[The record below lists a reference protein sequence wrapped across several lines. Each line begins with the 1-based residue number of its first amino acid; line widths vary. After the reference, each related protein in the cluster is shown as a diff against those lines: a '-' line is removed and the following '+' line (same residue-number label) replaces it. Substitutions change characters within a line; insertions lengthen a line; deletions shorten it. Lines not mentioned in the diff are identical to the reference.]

1 MLLTLLES
9 PSAAEADRIMTI
21 CNACRYCEG
30 HCAVFPAMTLRLE
43 FTPADVGYFANL
55 CHGCG
60 SCYHH
65 CQYADP
71 HEFAVNVPRSMAAL
85 RSEAHTSELQS
96 LMRISYAVFCSQK
109 KKNNYN

>member
-1 MLLTLLES
+1 MRLLPTYITRNATPFPSTTRFRSRLLTPLES

-71 HEFAVNVPRSMAAL
+71 PEFAVNVPRSLAA
-85 RSEAHTSELQS
+85 
-96 LMRISYAVFCSQK
+96 MRLDT
-109 KKNNYN
+109 